1 MVAKATHEEDQA
13 VGSGR
18 DVRYEDDGI
27 SGYAL
32 IGERGV
38 VPSGGT
44 TVSSSP
50 PP

>member
-1 MVAKATHEEDQA
+1 MVAKATHEEDHT

-27 SGYAL
+27 SGCAL

-38 VPSGGT
+38 LHAAAFAG
-44 TVSSSP
+44 
-50 PP
+50 